1 MSSAAETRTSA
12 GQGHDPVNN
21 NPVDASLFEFPYQD
35 QPIFSI
41 AQLQHANLSFAAVL
55 SEAGTERHRQGF
67 VTDAVAAD
75 LAALD
80 GWKAY
85 VAGPPAMVD
94 AAMSLA
100 LARGLRSED
109 MHADVF
115 FTPERQWEPGA
126 VP

>member
-1 MSSAAETRTSA
+1 MR
-12 GQGHDPVNN
+12 
-21 NPVDASLFEFPYQD
+21 
-35 QPIFSI
+35 QPIHVYFGARGESDLYLVEHFRSL
-41 AQLQHANLSFAAVL
+41 AKQHANLSFAAVL